1 MEARPSVHAAAG
13 RLRKSAKAGYPAAR
27 FRMKFTRSVLYSD
40 ALLVLTAAIWGFAFV
55 AQRVG
60 MDDLGPFAFNAI
72 RYAIGALVLLPLI
85 RQRRK
90 AAGATAAAATIAG
103 AVDLPVRP
111 AGLRRFL
118 PFIITGCVMFLGATL
133 QQLGLVT
140 TTAGNA
146 AFVTSLYVVIVPLL
160 GSFFGR
166 KNSLKNYLAA
176 FISVAGLYIITVGG
190 GFKVAPGDL
199 LVLAGSLFWACHILV
214 IDHFAPRVD
223 SVELSAGQFAVCG
236 ALSLA
241 AALVFEPQPFDG
253 ILSAAVPL
261 LYGGLF
267 SCGVAFTLQIVAQ
280 RSAPPAHA
288 SILLAF
294 EGLFGALGGVL
305 LLGEPATLRLFAGG
319 GLMLAA
325 AIFSQLPDRK
335 PASRR

>member
-1 MEARPSVHAAAG
+1 
-13 RLRKSAKAGYPAAR
+13 
-27 FRMKFTRSVLYSD
+27 MKFTRSVLYSD

-60 MDDLGPFAFNAI
+60 MDDLGPFAFNAV
-72 RYAIGALVLLPLI
+72 RYAIGAIVLLPLI
-85 RQRRK
+85 KQRRK
-90 AAGATAAAATIAG
+90 AAAAADG
-103 AVDLPVRP
+103 RGRP

-118 PFIITGCVMFLGATL
+118 PFAVCGCVMFLGATL

-160 GSFFGR
+160 GSLFGR

-176 FISVAGLYIITVGG
+176 LISVVGLYIITVGG

-223 SVELSAGQFAVCG
+223 PVELSAGQFAVCG

-241 AALVFEPQPFDG
+241 AALIFEPQPFNG
-253 ILSAAVPL
+253 ILSAALPL

-294 EGLFGALGGVL
+294 EGLFGAIGGVL

-335 PASRR
+335 PANPRG